1 MKRKG
6 SVQPMVIVGAI
17 LLILVIVFGLFKMG
31 VFEKDIAKDETP
43 PVSDGV
49 EKEED
54 EELIDD
60 VDLEDE
66 DQEEDKQEAEEVDY
80 DDIAIGKLA
89 PDFTLMNLD
98 GEEVSLSDYKGKI
111 VFLNFWATWCPHCVR
126 EMPDFNKLAAENDDM
141 VILAV
146 DVMEDKKL
154 VEDYIEKGGYD
165 FDVVLDEKG
174 EVSMKYLISPLP
186 TTYFI
191 DAEGI
196 LLGRIEGALSWAHM
210 NEILETVRQ
219 GE

>member
-6 SVQPMVIVGAI
+6 SIQPMLIIGTL
-17 LLILVIVFGLFKMG
+17 LLIGVIVFGLFKMG
-31 VFEKDIAKDETP
+31 VFEKEIVEDETP
-43 PVSDGV
+43 SVTDVV

-60 VDLEDE
+60 VDLEE
-66 DQEEDKQEAEEVDY
+66 NLEVEENDY
-80 DDIAIGKLA
+80 EIAIGKLA
-89 PDFTLMNLD
+89 PDFTLKNLD
-98 GEEVSLSDYKGKI
+98 GEDVTLSDYKGKI

-154 VEDYIEKGGYD
+154 VVDYIEKGGYD

-174 EVSMKYLISPLP
+174 EVAMKYLISPLP

-191 DAEGI
+191 DADGI
-196 LLGRIEGALSWAHM
+196 LLGRLEGALSWAHM
-210 NEILETVRQ
+210 NEVLETIRQ